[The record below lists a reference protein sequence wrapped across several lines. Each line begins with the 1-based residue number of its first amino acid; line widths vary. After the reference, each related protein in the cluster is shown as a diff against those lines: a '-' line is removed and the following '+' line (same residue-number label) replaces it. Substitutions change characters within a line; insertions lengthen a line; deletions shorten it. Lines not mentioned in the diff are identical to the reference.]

1 MPERGTF
8 FIGGDWT
15 AARGT
20 AIITVV
26 NPSTGEIVGRV
37 PEGTTADID
46 AAAAAARAPGGQPTR
61 SVGGPLP
68 GGCAPARSVSTA
80 TCRILPRR
88 SAVARRAA
96 TAATSAPRR
105 SPRTQIKSIDV

>member
-1 MPERGTF
+1 MPEHDTF

-46 AAAAAARAPGGQPTR
+46 AAAAAARAP
-61 SVGGPLP
+61 
-68 GGCAPARSVSTA
+68 
-80 TCRILPRR
+80 
-88 SAVARRAA
+88 
-96 TAATSAPRR
+96 
-105 SPRTQIKSIDV
+105 